1 MLDTNPIDAL
11 FERAR
16 THRVPMS
23 LICEKAGVAPT
34 TPSRWKHG
42 KNGATLEAVSKLN
55 AALSEIIAER
65 PEAA

>member
-1 MLDTNPIDAL
+1 MQDTNPINAL

-34 TPSRWKHG
+34 TPSRWRRG
-42 KNGATLEAVSKLN
+42 KNGATVEAVSKLS
-55 AALSEIIAER
+55 AALSEILAEQQ
-65 PEAA
+65 EAA